1 MRSLKINNVIGG
13 VLVSMFFAV
22 DAQSLRADVQDD
34 VHPYLTQEFFVDLG
48 MYFPNRTVAFQVN
61 GSLDTPNDII
71 DFHRDLE
78 LDRSD
83 ETFALNFGWRFGE
96 KWELA
101 TQYFKSSGG
110 RKAVL
115 EEDIEWGDVVFEQ
128 GSSVS
133 VGQDFS
139 LLRLFFARRFESSE
153 RHEFGV
159 GAGIHWLELGAFVEG
174 DVSIGGGG
182 GSIFARESVRG
193 SAPLPN
199 IGVWY
204 MVSISPKWAFKGRLD
219 WLDASIG
226 DYRGALFNTSLGL
239 NYQVFEH
246 VGIGLNF
253 NIFDLDLSVTK
264 SGWRG
269 RANST
274 YEGLYANLSI
284 YW

>member
-1 MRSLKINNVIGG
+1 MKVVISI
-13 VLVSMFFAV
+13 VLVSMLFAV
-22 DAQSLRADVQDD
+22 DTHALRAEDQDD

-48 MYFPNRTVAFQVN
+48 MYFPNRTVAFQIN

-71 DFHRDLE
+71 DFQRDFE

-101 TQYFKSSGG
+101 TQYFRSSGG

-159 GAGIHWLELGAFVEG
+159 GVGIHRLELGAFVEG
-174 DVSIGGGG
+174 DVIVGGGG
-182 GSIFARESVRG
+182 GGILARESVRG

-199 IGVWY
+199 FGVWY
-204 MVSISPKWAFKGRLD
+204 TNSISPKWAFKGRLD
-219 WLDASIG
+219 WLEASIG
-226 DYRGALFNTSLGL
+226 DYHGALINTSLGL

-246 VGIGLNF
+246 VGVGLNF
-253 NIFDLDLSVTK
+253 NIFDLDLSVHK

-269 RANST
+269 RANLT